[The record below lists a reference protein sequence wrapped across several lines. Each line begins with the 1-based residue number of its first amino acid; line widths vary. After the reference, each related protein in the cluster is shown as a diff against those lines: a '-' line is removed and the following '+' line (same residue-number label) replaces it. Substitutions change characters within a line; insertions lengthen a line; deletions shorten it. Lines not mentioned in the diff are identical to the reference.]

1 LASGFSTKAIH
12 AGSEPDS
19 KFGGVNP
26 SIDLSTTFVQS
37 QPGKP
42 VCFDYA
48 RCGNP
53 TRLAFERNMAAMEN
67 AKYAFAMSSG
77 VSCTLTIM
85 NLLSVGDHVLCIDD
99 VYGGTQR
106 YLRRILG
113 ERQGVEV
120 SFVDFVKE
128 GEVEA
133 AIRPNTKYIWAE
145 TPTNPTLKIFDI
157 KAVAKIAK
165 AHNILFVVDN
175 TFFTPYLQVSI

>member
-85 NLLSVGDHVLCIDD
+85 NLLTVGDHVLCIDD